1 MRRRRTRS
9 GPDDGAPQGSK
20 EEVASLELH
29 RALEVHAALLS
40 LLRQLK
46 NRIARQG
53 GRSTKAS

>member
-1 MRRRRTRS
+1 MRRRQIRS
-9 GPDDGAPQGSK
+9 CQEDGAPQGAK

-29 RALEVHAALLS
+29 RALEVHAAPLS

-53 GRSTKAS
+53 NESTKAS